1 MSIQSIEI
9 SKRLRK
15 QGERLGR
22 DGLSQRVHALVSE
35 YMKKY
40 PNGHYA
46 EAIQLAGRLHAIY
59 LATDPN
65 DYWRE
70 VADRGFRPERY
81 DLEKF
86 QKKEP
91 PHASD

>member
-1 MSIQSIEI
+1 MSIRAIED

-15 QGERLGR
+15 QGDRLGR
-22 DGLSQRVHALVSE
+22 DGLSQRVHALVVE
-35 YMKKY
+35 YVKKN
-40 PNGHYA
+40 PDGHYA

-59 LATDPN
+59 LATDTH

-70 VADRGFRPERY
+70 VAERGFRPEIY

-86 QKKEP
+86 KKE
-91 PHASD
+91 